1 MGVLE
6 LPGGGESMRCKI
18 CSEPSP
24 WEVCDRCARELSEE
38 RARQRIE
45 KRIAELARAED
56 TERKAWIEHD
66 IQELEKGLD

>member
-1 MGVLE
+1 
-6 LPGGGESMRCKI
+6 MRCKI

-45 KRIAELARAED
+45 KRIAELEEELARAED